1 MQLGSGAAQD
11 KAWLTWEE
19 VKQKTSEVAG
29 VAQKKAGEAADSAK
43 STLYETKVQ
52 AHIYFWGVK
61 TLLVIVM
68 PD

>member
-1 MQLGSGAAQD
+1 VG
-11 KAWLTWEE
+11 

-29 VAQKKAGEAADSAK
+29 VAQEKVGEAADSAK
-43 STLYETKVQ
+43 STVDETKVQ

-68 PD
+68 LD